1 MTTPIKAKTLS
12 ETASYNSIPT
22 FLQLWPSN
30 RPLELV
36 SKKID
41 RSFQLLS
48 RRHIYIATPRIRSS
62 VPFRSRTDRLF
73 VCSAVKRRNRLASMI
88 LLASSR
94 TQQNSKLCTIPARCT
109 HTRRVCR
116 GYIERSVPSCNPIDR
131 ATPFPRYAYPI
142 YLDFPC
148 VPPLRVSYV
157 SRPAHLSL
165 LRFHPPRNNK
175 ESRWINRPLEIDYL
189 TLFFQ
194 RVSKYPRGGESR
206 LVRLGEKGFALFRRN
221 RNKLGP
227 FNSRSPR
234 NFSPR
239 LNFHRA

>member
-1 MTTPIKAKTLS
+1 MAVESSPRTRLEKNRSILPTSLSTTYIHSYASNSIERSVSFTHGSIIRVLGR
-12 ETASYNSIPT
+12 ETAEST
-22 FLQLWPSN
+22 RLDDPS
-30 RPLELV
+30 RFVE
-36 SKKID
+36 D
-41 RSFQLLS
+41 
-48 RRHIYIATPRIRSS
+48 ATE
-62 VPFRSRTDRLF
+62 
-73 VCSAVKRRNRLASMI
+73 
-88 LLASSR
+88 
-94 TQQNSKLCTIPARCT
+94 LCTIPARCT